1 MKKFKYSEITPEYI
15 YKNRR
20 KFIKNLGLAAG
31 SMLLNQHL
39 ITSANAST
47 KKENM
52 KLTEYR
58 YITTYNNY
66 YEFGTGKSDPVE
78 RSQKFKTKP
87 WDITIDGEV
96 ENPITISMEEIM
108 EMFPSEE
115 RIYKLRCVEGWSM
128 VIPWNGFPLSKILK
142 KVSPTNKAKFV
153 KFTSVLDPEQMIG
166 QRFPILDWPYKE
178 GLRIDEAMHD
188 LTILVTGLYGKK
200 LPNQNG
206 APLRLMVPWKYGF
219 KSSKAIVNIKL
230 VEKMPTSSWMKASPK
245 EYGFYSNVNPKVD
258 HPRWSQATERVIGEG
273 IISPRIPTTM
283 FNGYGDE
290 VANLYTGMDLKKI
303 FLMKSFLKPS
313 IFTLGLIP
321 FIIITY
327 KIFLNKLGPEPVK
340 EITHFTGE
348 WTLIFICLTLSMS
361 PLKRFTNFKFW
372 IKIRRMLGLF
382 VFFYATLHLLTYIV
396 IDYRLDWSQIIDDVV
411 KKKYIFVG
419 FAAWLLLI
427 PLVLTSS
434 KRMIILLKKNWN
446 KLHKLIYVIAIFGSL
461 HFIWL
466 SKTIFFKPL
475 IYSSIILLLL
485 ILRIRLKKTI

>member
-1 MKKFKYSEITPEYI
+1 MKKFKYSEITPENI

-20 KFIKNLGLAAG
+20 KFIKNLSLAAG
-31 SMLLNQHL
+31 SMFLNQHL
-39 ITSANAST
+39 ITSANASA

-78 RSQKFKTKP
+78 KSQEFKTKP
-87 WDITIDGEV
+87 WNITIDGEV
-96 ENPITISMEEIM
+96 ENPITISMEEII

-128 VIPWNGFPLSKILK
+128 IIPWNGFPLSKILK

-153 KFTSVLDPEQMIG
+153 KFTSVLDTERMVG

-230 VEKMPTSSWMKASPK
+230 VEKMPTSSWMKASPR
-245 EYGFYSNVNPKVD
+245 EYGFYSNVNPRVD

-273 IISPRIPTTM
+273 IISPRIPTTI

-290 VANLYTGMDLKKI
+290 VANLYTGMDLKKY
-303 FLMKSFLKPS
+303 F
-313 IFTLGLIP
+313 
-321 FIIITY
+321 
-327 KIFLNKLGPEPVK
+327 
-340 EITHFTGE
+340 
-348 WTLIFICLTLSMS
+348 
-361 PLKRFTNFKFW
+361 
-372 IKIRRMLGLF
+372 
-382 VFFYATLHLLTYIV
+382 
-396 IDYRLDWSQIIDDVV
+396 
-411 KKKYIFVG
+411 
-419 FAAWLLLI
+419 
-427 PLVLTSS
+427 
-434 KRMIILLKKNWN
+434 
-446 KLHKLIYVIAIFGSL
+446 
-461 HFIWL
+461 
-466 SKTIFFKPL
+466 
-475 IYSSIILLLL
+475 
-485 ILRIRLKKTI
+485 